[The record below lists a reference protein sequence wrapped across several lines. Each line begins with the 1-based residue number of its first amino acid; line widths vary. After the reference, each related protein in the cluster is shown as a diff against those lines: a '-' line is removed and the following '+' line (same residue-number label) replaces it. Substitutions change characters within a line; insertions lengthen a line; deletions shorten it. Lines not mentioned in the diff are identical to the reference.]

1 MQGKGQRSPTDEE
14 HFYHVVSTK
23 ELCQP
28 QLWFHSACWL
38 QYGAPPSKK
47 QVKEREGLIAGGKP
61 LGAHESK
68 EIRTVGLLKLIRNL
82 AVHGPQMVNAGRF
95 ESEEALHRYLLEPF
109 PWLLMAC
116 VCPILSQS
124 AAAHGHCCPGF
135 SPRTSSTA

>member
-1 MQGKGQRSPTDEE
+1 M
-14 HFYHVVSTK
+14 
-23 ELCQP
+23 CQP
-28 QLWFHSACWL
+28 QRRFHTRSACL

-95 ESEEALHRYLLEPF
+95 ESEEALHHYLLDPF
-109 PWLLMAC
+109 PWLVMAC
-116 VCPILSQS
+116 VMNPLPALPFLLC
-124 AAAHGHCCPGF
+124 
-135 SPRTSSTA
+135 